1 MNTETLLGALVESRK
16 ALVESQ
22 RAIDAILLQHTN
34 AGNAELAGEQ
44 SAMGRISMSNAD
56 FGSANYQPV
65 MFDMDRIG
73 DKKVPCLKL
82 QVLVLIGVRRLL
94 Q

>member
-44 SAMGRISMSNAD
+44 SAMGRISMSN
-56 FGSANYQPV
+56 G
-65 MFDMDRIG
+65 DRSMKG
-73 DKKVPCLKL
+73 ALCRWCTSRRAHQQLWR
-82 QVLVLIGVRRLL
+82 VL
-94 Q
+94 

>member
-34 AGNAELAGEQ
+34 TGDAELAGEQ
-44 SAMGRISMSNAD
+44 SAMGRISMSN
-56 FGSANYQPV
+56 G
-65 MFDMDRIG
+65 DRSMELTTAPHTQEG
-73 DKKVPCLKL
+73 
-82 QVLVLIGVRRLL
+82 RST
-94 Q
+94 